1 MQNRIQKII
10 AEMDVPPHCRTEFST
25 KHEEQLQDQMQGSAE
40 YFLTSGDKIRFFF
53 EKGVFD
59 DKALHAFDV
68 VFKQMTHASKV
79 QALVRKLGFE
89 NPVVVQSMYIFKVQS
104 P

>member
-25 KHEEQLQDQMQGSAE
+25 KHEEQLQDQGSAE

>member
-1 MQNRIQKII
+1 
-10 AEMDVPPHCRTEFST
+10 
-25 KHEEQLQDQMQGSAE
+25 GSAE

-59 DKALHAFDV
+59 DKGDFLVPKDASLNKIGHALHAFDV

-89 NPVVVQSMYIFKVQS
+89 NPVVVQSMYIFKQPHIGGEGES
-104 P
+104 FMCFH